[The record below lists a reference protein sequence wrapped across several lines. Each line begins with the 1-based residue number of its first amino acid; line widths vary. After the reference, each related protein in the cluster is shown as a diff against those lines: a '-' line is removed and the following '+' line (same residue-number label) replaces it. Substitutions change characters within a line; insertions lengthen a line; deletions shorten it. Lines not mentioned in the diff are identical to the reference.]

1 MPCRSRD
8 RWVTVPAMNT
18 LRRFNGVRW
27 ESCVAW
33 LTALLLAGFW
43 TGCRPRDGAGK
54 QEDQNI
60 RTGKTYLDA
69 GLYDEAEKAFQRA
82 LQNNPNSAEA
92 HWQLGVFYYQDRID
106 YVGALYHLSRYAKL
120 PQAKNRDHVNR
131 MLEICRQEIAKGM
144 PMTSIDRDQRS
155 KIEHL
160 ERTNAS
166 LRTEIERLRQA
177 ALATTASP
185 TRPGGEGSTPPPR
198 ETVTPREASRPP
210 PSTPGQLVTRGTV
223 GSPQRTHRIRAG
235 ETFHSVARDHQ
246 LDPQRVIAA
255 NPSIDP
261 HNLQIGQVIRLPNP

>member
-1 MPCRSRD
+1 
-8 RWVTVPAMNT
+8 MNT
-18 LRRFNGVRW
+18 LRRFNGLRW

-33 LTALLLAGFW
+33 LAALLLAGFW
-43 TGCRPRDGAGK
+43 TGCRPGDGAGK

-69 GLYDEAEKAFQRA
+69 GLHQEAEKAFQRA

-92 HWQLGVFYYQDRID
+92 HWQLGVFYYQDQID

-131 MLEICRQEIAKGM
+131 MMEICRQEIAKGM
-144 PMTSIDRDQRS
+144 PLTSIDRDQRS

-177 ALATTASP
+177 ALATTAFP
-185 TRPGGEGSTPPPR
+185 TRPGGEGSTPPPAR
-198 ETVTPREASRPP
+198 RLLPANRAVRRP
-210 PSTPGQLVTRGTV
+210 
-223 GSPQRTHRIRAG
+223 
-235 ETFHSVARDHQ
+235 
-246 LDPQRVIAA
+246 
-255 NPSIDP
+255 
-261 HNLQIGQVIRLPNP
+261 RLPASW